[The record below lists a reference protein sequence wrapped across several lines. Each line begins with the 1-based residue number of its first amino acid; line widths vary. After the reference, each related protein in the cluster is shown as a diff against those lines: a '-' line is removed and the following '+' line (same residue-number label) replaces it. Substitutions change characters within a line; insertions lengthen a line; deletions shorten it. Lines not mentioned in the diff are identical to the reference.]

1 MQQRL
6 TYITLGVR
14 DFDAMKTFYTKAF
27 GWTPLK
33 EPEGIVFFKLNGI
46 ILSLYPSGELASDAG
61 VSAAGNGFKQFTLS
75 INFNSP
81 EEVDTAFQ
89 EVVKGGAKAIKQPE
103 KAFWGGYSSYIAD
116 PEDNLW
122 ELAHNPYL
130 ETDAEGNVTGHQ

>member
-6 TYITLGVR
+6 TYLTLGVS
-14 DFDAMKTFYTKAF
+14 DFDAMKAFYKKVF
-27 GWTPLK
+27 GGKPLK

-46 ILSLYPSGELASDAG
+46 ILSLYPSGELAADAG
-61 VSAAGNGFKQFTLS
+61 VSADGKGFKRFTLA

-81 EEVDTAFQ
+81 EEVDTAF
-89 EVVKGGAKAIKQPE
+89 EEAVKGGAKAIKQPE

-122 ELAHNPYL
+122 ELAFNPYL